1 MLETCGFGT
10 TIAVTGSCG
19 KSTVTAYLAEA
30 LTNLGLDPCC
40 LNGALSNRFHSGRF
54 AGNYRSGSREY
65 FVFEADES
73 DKSLLHYSPDYAL
86 VLNIGT
92 DHYDREELARVFA
105 EFLGRVRRGA
115 VLERGVYEAVR
126 EKIPPRLDVRVFD
139 AKPRRD
145 SRYAITDYRKV
156 ERPEAI
162 YTQEGTLLIPAC
174 SKVVA
179 TVIKIEKQ
187 RFPNKNAR
195 VYLKFECLLLPD
207 GSAIAMSAQPLTKD
221 GALKEGPWHTAGKL
235 AASTVGLGIV
245 GAGAGTGF
253 AFIPN
258 PAKLGVGFAIGIPV
272 GCTVGLITGL
282 LTPGL
287 KYHAKEG
294 EAIKIILCENLEL
307 CKQNETSCE
316 QQGCR

>member
-1 MLETCGFGT
+1 MKRI
-10 TIAVTGSCG
+10 IAFWFAFIILFS
-19 KSTVTAYLAEA
+19 STALAEPCGQCSSCLQDGEVIQCYEHMFEEKGATSNQVIITNFRNIICKGNA
-30 LTNLGLDPCC
+30 LKILFTCKLWSECAKAGDKVY
-40 LNGALSNRFHSGRF
+40 F
-54 AGNYRSGSREY
+54 A
-65 FVFEADES
+65 V
-73 DKSLLHYSPDYAL
+73 
-86 VLNIGT
+86 
-92 DHYDREELARVFA
+92 
-105 EFLGRVRRGA
+105 
-115 VLERGVYEAVR
+115 
-126 EKIPPRLDVRVFD
+126 
-139 AKPRRD
+139 
-145 SRYAITDYRKV
+145 
-156 ERPEAI
+156 PEAI

-174 SKVVA
+174 SKIVA

-195 VYLKFECLLLPD
+195 VYLNFDCLVLPD

-258 PAKLGVGFAIGIPV
+258 PAKLGTGFAIGIPV
-272 GCTVGLITGL
+272 GCAVGLITGL

-294 EAIKIILCENLEL
+294 EAIQIILCENIDI
-307 CKQNETSCE
+307 CKQETTPCE
-316 QQGCR
+316 CQGN